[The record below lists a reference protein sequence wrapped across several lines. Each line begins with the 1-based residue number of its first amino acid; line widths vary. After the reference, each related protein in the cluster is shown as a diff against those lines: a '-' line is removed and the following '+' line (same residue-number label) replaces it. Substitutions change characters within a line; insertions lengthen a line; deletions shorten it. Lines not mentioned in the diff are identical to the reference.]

1 MFFIDF
7 CRYGDSVY
15 KMVTVSCACSV
26 TGQEA
31 TSETRVRFHCYSC
44 GLLVIHIFVPKYQ
57 VQQTVRARALQS
69 VPVSVYKRK
78 ELCLCVVSLMSS
90 SLVRVWF
97 NCQTANTE
105 CVTVHFAL
113 SLSLSLSPFLLF
125 FSSIS
130 LSFFLSLSSSLL
142 LSLVSLLLIME
153 CQRMGEKIACECD
166 CMFVGSLPPFLWCR
180 SSPYTLHV
188 HAQSVERRRRSQQ
201 RRTRLKSIERCVV
214 HNVWFKAIIEGIEK
228 RVCVL
233 QLVGG

>member
-1 MFFIDF
+1 MSLCAFVCICATVRCSLVTNWLGMRADWCVGVKMMSVNVPSLMVIDVDVDVDDLTLRL
-7 CRYGDSVY
+7 C
-15 KMVTVSCACSV
+15 C
-26 TGQEA
+26 
-31 TSETRVRFHCYSC
+31 
-44 GLLVIHIFVPKYQ
+44 IHIINYI
-57 VQQTVRARALQS
+57 
-69 VPVSVYKRK
+69 
-78 ELCLCVVSLMSS
+78 CVVLLICNLVVLVLVDVFGCPVLPMWLFVCVSLSLMSS

-166 CMFVGSLPPFLWCR
+166 CYVRGLSLSFL
-180 SSPYTLHV
+180 
-188 HAQSVERRRRSQQ
+188 
-201 RRTRLKSIERCVV
+201 
-214 HNVWFKAIIEGIEK
+214 
-228 RVCVL
+228 
-233 QLVGG
+233 